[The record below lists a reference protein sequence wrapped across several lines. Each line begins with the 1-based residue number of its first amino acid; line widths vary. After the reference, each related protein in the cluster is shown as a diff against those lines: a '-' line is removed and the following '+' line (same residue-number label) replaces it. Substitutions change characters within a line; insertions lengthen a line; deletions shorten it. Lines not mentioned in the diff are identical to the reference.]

1 MIMKV
6 LTIVGARPQFIKAG
20 SVSRAMKKHHV
31 HEVIVH
37 TGQHYDA
44 NMSDIFFE
52 EMKIPKPDY
61 FLGVGGKSHA
71 AMTGQMMEKIEEV
84 AINEKPDCNLVYGDT
99 NTTLA
104 GALVASKLH
113 IKLAHVE
120 AGLRSFNMK
129 MPEEVNRIL
138 TDRVSDV
145 LFCPTQIAVD
155 NLMNEGYSRMPNKI
169 VLSGDVMQDG
179 AIFYKDLARKPADV
193 VVKDDFILCTI
204 HRAENTDNHDR
215 LRSIFE
221 GLNEIGKNHQ
231 IILPLHPRTRNIL
244 NELDIDLV
252 NITLINPVGYLEMVW
267 LISNSSLIM
276 TDSGGLQKEAYFFE
290 KPCVTLRDET
300 EWLELVE
307 NKFNILVGASKDA
320 LIGAFENRK
329 HLFSNDYATKLYGNG
344 NASDKIVKELSVL

>member
-1 MIMKV
+1 
-6 LTIVGARPQFIKAG
+6 
-20 SVSRAMKKHHV
+20 
-31 HEVIVH
+31 
-37 TGQHYDA
+37 
-44 NMSDIFFE
+44 
-52 EMKIPKPDY
+52 
-61 FLGVGGKSHA
+61 
-71 AMTGQMMEKIEEV
+71 
-84 AINEKPDCNLVYGDT
+84 
-99 NTTLA
+99 
-104 GALVASKLH
+104 
-113 IKLAHVE
+113 
-120 AGLRSFNMK
+120 
-129 MPEEVNRIL
+129 IL

-145 LFCPTQIAVD
+145 LFCPTLIDVD
-155 NLMNEGYSRMPNKI
+155 NLMNVGYSRMTNKI